1 MASLEGKYFAV
12 AISDVHLGHH
22 VFGDESAVQFR
33 EFLSALESSSN
44 LEIQHLVI
52 IGDFLDLWRDDDDV
66 LFKKYADILERLGE
80 LKTESGKVKSL
91 HYVVGNHDFVMPYY
105 KEHGNEEVK
114 RLLEPFELTKPDC
127 VTPTSLELPNDGS
140 RLNGRKF
147 VIRHGHQDEA
157 GDLALMYDLSAVLLC
172 GQSRESANLLSK
184 LFKYKYETVTA
195 LLFLGTA
202 LLFALSNIL
211 LGGVLLA
218 VSFISLVLWFANY
231 QKHQKTKEFLEVLQ
245 QPPKTRRK
253 EFKRLDERMKRRKRR
268 RWDRAVQTLQRREPE
283 AEFPGSRDYR
293 QMQQVL
299 HKRLDRLP
307 GRYQAY
313 RDEIMKQQEI
323 LAVQSLEPQ
332 DILIRGHTHIV
343 IDGENNEY
351 NPGGWVEEATYCIL
365 TIGTEGNIQLEQC
378 KRSPTPSDVARP
390 E

>member
-1 MASLEGKYFAV
+1 MTLLEGEYFAV

-22 VFGDESAVQFR
+22 VFGDDSAVQFR

-44 LEIQHLVI
+44 LDVQHLVI
-52 IGDFLDLWRDDDDV
+52 IGDFLDLWRDNDDV
-66 LFKKYADILERLGE
+66 LFKKYADILERLGK

-105 KEHGNEEVK
+105 KEHGSEEVK
-114 RLLEPFELTKPDC
+114 RLLQPFELTIPNC
-127 VTPTSLELPNDGS
+127 ATPTSLELPSDSS

-157 GDLALMYDLSAVLLC
+157 GELALMYDLSAVLLC

-195 LLFLGTA
+195 LLFLATA
-202 LLFALSNIL
+202 ILFFMSNVL
-211 LGGVLLA
+211 LGGILLA
-218 VSFISLVLWFANY
+218 VSSISLVIWFANY
-231 QKHQKTKEFLEVLQ
+231 QKHLKTKEFLEVLQ

-283 AEFPGSRDYR
+283 VEFPGSRDYR
-293 QMQQVL
+293 QVQQVL

-307 GRYQAY
+307 DRYQAY
-313 RDEIMKQQEI
+313 RDEIMKQKGI
-323 LAVQSLEPQ
+323 LSMQSLEPQ

-365 TIGTEGNIQLEQC
+365 TIDPEGNIQLERC
-378 KRSPTPSDVARP
+378 KRAPTSSDVTKS